1 MTRTWRY
8 LVLVAG
14 LLGIGGFFA
23 PFFEYR
29 APDGTLEGASAFEI
43 ARGQPDVS
51 SLMTRAQELGMVTA
65 EEASRATRMIEQ
77 GVYAYRGAMVACF
90 APAAILALLGL
101 VAFGRRRLSRIDGV
115 LAIVA
120 GTAALLVYVM
130 VFSAPAPEKTTG
142 LLGLGVYLLAI
153 GGALGLV
160 GGFGALILPERR
172 T

>member
-29 APDGTLEGASAFEI
+29 APDGTLAGASAYEI
-43 ARGQPDVS
+43 ALAHPDVAG
-51 SLMTRAQELGMVTA
+51 LMTRAQELGMVTA
-65 EEASRATRMIEQ
+65 EEARRATRMIEQ
-77 GVYAYRGAMVACF
+77 GVHAYKGVMLACF
-90 APAAILALLGL
+90 APAAIFALLGL

-130 VFSAPAPEKTTG
+130 VFSAPAPERTVG

-160 GGFGALILPERR
+160 GGLGALIVPERR
-172 T
+172 A